1 MTNNTDDDED
11 RVPLVAAAPSSS
23 ARQRREAAT
32 VAAGFLA
39 LIFLLFLA
47 PSSRSNDS
55 SSIAQQQKAR
65 QHVLELATQMTPI
78 CTQVIH
84 RHGDRTPITPLA
96 DPDYWS
102 SLLPSDETL
111 EALSRRTNIVRDD
124 AAAGATHAAGGGEI
138 FGRLTTDGLRQMVA
152 VGIRLRDD
160 AERLGLQRLL
170 RGRDDDNGQ
179 WLRVASTDFSRTVQ
193 SVQAVLVGLLS
204 RDPPLSAASAL
215 RGSGGDGGADVLDAI
230 LSDQRPY
237 DGIVVDVDSRHTAK
251 MIPDPQPRRFV
262 GQAELEAELMGG
274 KEFASREET
283 MRPLAHRL
291 TGILLESGIID
302 GEALRVSFG
311 VGEDGAAA
319 ASANNKQPQPATGA
333 GGETS
338 TKPLAWN
345 QVRTVCIMIHMTM

>member
-1 MTNNTDDDED
+1 M
-11 RVPLVAAAPSSS
+11 
-23 ARQRREAAT
+23 REAAT

-39 LIFLLFLA
+39 LIFLLLLA
-47 PSSRSNDS
+47 PNSTNNDS
-55 SSIAQQQKAR
+55 SDIAQQQKAK
-65 QHVLELATQMTPI
+65 QHVLELARQLTPI

-96 DPDYWS
+96 DADYWS
-102 SLLPSDETL
+102 TLLPSDETL
-111 EALSRRTNIVRDD
+111 EALSRRTHIVRDD
-124 AAAGATHAAGGGEI
+124 DDASAPGATHAAGGGEI

-160 AERLGLQRLL
+160 AERLGLLRLL
-170 RGRDDDNGQ
+170 RGRDDDGQ

-193 SVQAVLVGLLS
+193 SVQALLAGLLA
-204 RDPPLSAASAL
+204 RDPP
-215 RGSGGDGGADVLDAI
+215 LDAI

-237 DGIVVDVDSRHTAK
+237 DGIVVDVDSRHTSK

-345 QVRTVCIMIHMTM
+345 QVRTVCIMIHMAI